1 MHHAQPHHLHG
12 ALCLALALA
21 TGSACAD
28 TATGLGPS
36 NFVDVGDGLAD
47 LIDSSGLSFSTLL
60 VGAAALPAA
69 RPPGLT
75 AALTARRPGKQ
86 RCPDGGSVQARLHD
100 LDRSGGLSV
109 GDEVDTIFK
118 ACVVEGRAVS
128 GRSRYRFA
136 GHRLEGTAEIT
147 ELEIRVDQM
156 GWTELR
162 WTGQA
167 RLAIHSEGERGSGR
181 YAVDYRDLDV
191 RHGPHRM
198 RWNFRLEVER
208 DAFGSQTVR
217 FEGSTLV
224 DAVPLRL
231 RQAEPFAIQRGGYP
245 GAGRLVATDDQGGRL
260 EVEAGRRRYAFGWF
274 GAGNDGATPD
284 VESQSRAYARR

>member
-1 MHHAQPHHLHG
+1 MRPAQPSSLRG
-12 ALCLALALA
+12 LLPLAFALA

-28 TATGLGPS
+28 TAAGLGPA
-36 NFVDVGDGLAD
+36 NFVDIGDGLAD
-47 LIDSSGLSFSTLL
+47 LIDGSGLSFSTLL

-69 RPPGLT
+69 RSPGLKT
-75 AALTARRPGKQ
+75 VLSGKNAGNR

-100 LDRSGGLSV
+100 IDRSGGLSV
-109 GDEVDTIFK
+109 GDEVDTVFK
-118 ACVVEGRAVS
+118 ACVVEGRALS
-128 GRSRYRFA
+128 GRGHYRFA
-136 GHRLEGTAEIT
+136 GHRVEGGVEIT
-147 ELEIRVDQM
+147 ELEIRLDQL
-156 GWTELR
+156 GWSDIR
-162 WTGQA
+162 WTGDA
-167 RLAIHSEGERGSGR
+167 RLAIRSERGIGQ

-191 RHGPHRM
+191 RHGSHRM

-208 DAFGSQTVR
+208 DGFGSQTVR
-217 FEGSTLV
+217 FEGAAVV

-274 GAGNDGATPD
+274 AAGNQGATPD